1 MAGILVEQAFC
12 SASIAGLQ
20 VRKKKYSS
28 LSMPAPLIFGV
39 VWRDASKRSH
49 VHPHLPAIRQL
60 NLSTEARSAALAS
73 THLDPCT
80 AL

>member
-1 MAGILVEQAFC
+1 MAGMLVEQAFC

-39 VWRDASKRSH
+39 VWRRLARCVEAFTRASSSPGH
-49 VHPHLPAIRQL
+49 SPVEP
-60 NLSTEARSAALAS
+60 
-73 THLDPCT
+73 
-80 AL
+80 